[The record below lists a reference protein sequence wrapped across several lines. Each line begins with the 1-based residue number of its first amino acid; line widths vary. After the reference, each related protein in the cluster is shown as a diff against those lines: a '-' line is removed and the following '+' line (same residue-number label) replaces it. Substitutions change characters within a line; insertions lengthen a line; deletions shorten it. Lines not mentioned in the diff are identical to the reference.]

1 MKIQAGGKD
10 MENEEK
16 WNTFTRTGRIQDYL
30 AYAGVQEESSEGAS
44 NVVKEEKESDCITF
58 GTQY

>member
-1 MKIQAGGKD
+1 

-16 WNTFTRTGRIQDYL
+16 WNIFTRTGRIQDYL